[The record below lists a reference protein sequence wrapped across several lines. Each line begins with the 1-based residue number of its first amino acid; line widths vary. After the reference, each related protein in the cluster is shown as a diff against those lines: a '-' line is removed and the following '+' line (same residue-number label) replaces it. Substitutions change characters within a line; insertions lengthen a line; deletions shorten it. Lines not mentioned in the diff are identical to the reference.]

1 MRASLIVSTYNSPDA
16 LRRCLWSVFAQD
28 RRDFELVVA
37 DDGSGPATAAL
48 VAQMAAES
56 PVPLV
61 HVWQPDAGF
70 QKCRIL
76 NKALAVAGGER
87 IVVTDGDCV
96 LRRDFV
102 GTHLARG
109 GAGLFTSGSYFKMP
123 PQVSDAID
131 RAAIDSGR
139 AFTARWLVAQ
149 GLPVGVKLLKVL
161 ARPPFDRVLDRLS
174 TARRSWNGHS
184 AGCLRADA
192 LAVNGFDETMG
203 YGGEDVE
210 FGLRLVH
217 RGLRG
222 VRMRYAT
229 VALHLHHERG
239 YVTAEMLAASAAT
252 RAQTVAERRLRAR
265 VGVDQWLAPDGSAR
279 LAPDDRVTRHAPA

>member
-1 MRASLIVSTYNSPDA
+1 MLASLIVSTYNSPAA
-16 LRRCLWSVFAQD
+16 LQRTLWSIFAQD
-28 RRDFELVVA
+28 RRDFEVILA
-37 DDGSGPATAAL
+37 DDGSGPATEAL
-48 VAQMAAES
+48 VAGMAAES

-61 HVWQPDAGF
+61 HLWQPDAGF

-76 NKALAVAGGER
+76 NKALAVARGAH

-102 GTHLARG
+102 SAHLARG
-109 GAGLFTSGSYFKMP
+109 GPGRFTSGSYFKMP
-123 PQVSDAID
+123 PGVSDAID
-131 RAAIDSGR
+131 RLAIDSGA
-139 AFTARWLVAQ
+139 AFTARWLVAR

-161 ARPPFDRVLDRLS
+161 AHPPLDRLLDTLS

-210 FGLRLVH
+210 FGLRLGH
-217 RGLRG
+217 LGLRG

-229 VALHLHHERG
+229 VALHLHHARG
-239 YVTAEMLAASAAT
+239 YVTPGMLAASAAIRERT
-252 RAQTVAERRLRAR
+252 RAERRLRAG
-265 VGVDQWLAPDGSAR
+265 VGVDQWLAPDGSPR
-279 LAPDDRVTRHAPA
+279 LHPDDRVQRYPV